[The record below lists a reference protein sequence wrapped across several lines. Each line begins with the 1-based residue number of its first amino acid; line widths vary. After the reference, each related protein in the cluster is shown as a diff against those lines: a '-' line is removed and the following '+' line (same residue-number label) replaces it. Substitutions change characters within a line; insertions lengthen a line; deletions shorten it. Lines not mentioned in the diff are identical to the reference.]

1 MLGDIMPESSMSF
14 AVISIK
20 DLKALDPMCRLHMV
34 LITLRIKLPEACKK
48 KERSVSDII
57 SCSYRK
63 IKLTLFISWHHS
75 GIMKPFAF

>member
-1 MLGDIMPESSMSF
+1 MPESSMSF

-48 KERSVSDII
+48 KKDQCLISSVAAIV
-57 SCSYRK
+57 K
-63 IKLTLFISWHHS
+63 
-75 GIMKPFAF
+75 